1 MPRYYLNNKSVKVK
15 TMVRVYEYLKC
26 GVYRSETLTVD
37 EY

>member
-1 MPRYYLNNKSVKVK
+1 
-15 TMVRVYEYLKC
+15 MVLVYEYLNG